1 MKEFFV
7 KKQSNTYAEML
18 EAFGLAKLLYSIQ
31 DTNGGVVEVSIESQN
46 DRYKISSKRD
56 ITAGTIENKAY
67 FAVLPFI
74 VKDKLKTPP
83 PTGAGSEFDYVD
95 QKKAVDYFKERLKKI
110 SEDKNIGEADK
121 KILKKQLE
129 EERLGEFSKKIKTEF
144 DVVRELIKNPYT
156 AYNKAFSNFYDNRQ
170 GEKNEKPFVELLKL
184 ILNNYSDEPFPI
196 SQVKLNLTE
205 QITSQQL
212 FSPHQGK
219 GLNKSKANNASMG
232 NLSSSWINEAMKM
245 SGALGLMICQYVK
258 VGTGYDLKIYV
269 PEIRQGN
276 IYRWLYESGGKNGI
290 LFNFKKYLKSGTP
303 VKLDILNLINLVS
316 LYIEK
321 SPEFKGKVKEC
332 LGGLHSVYQKDLG
345 QNKAV
350 ANISFIETPSF
361 VEYSNK
367 SEGEEW
373 IDWLGNQKS
382 LIRGIE
388 EKGDAMQGLL
398 SYRNFLSGSDLE
410 SFFSFSY
417 WYSAYLMQALSNEKY
432 WVRPFLIKD
441 LNKIFQ
447 AMDKS
452 LSTIINNEGFQAIAK
467 AIRQS
472 TVRLQYVKDKSVRK
486 FDVRYGLAQRLKNK
500 STSSTELAAFIGDF
514 VGTYNAETAR
524 YRELRPEDQFI
535 RANVKDNELTE
546 FFKLLDEYSPK
557 LVGAMLSAYGYALTK
572 KEAPDTEPESPE
584 DENENESENN

>member
-7 KKQSNTYAEML
+7 KKQSNTYSEML
-18 EAFGLAKLLYSIQ
+18 EAFGLARLLYGIQ
-31 DTNGGVVEVSIESQN
+31 DCEISIESQN
-46 DRYKISSKRD
+46 DRYRILSKRD
-56 ITAGTIENKAY
+56 ITAATIENKGY
-67 FAVLPFI
+67 YAVLPFI
-74 VKDKLKTPP
+74 VKDKLKAPP
-83 PTGAGSEFDYVD
+83 PTGAGGEFDYVD
-95 QKKAVDYFKERLKKI
+95 QKKEADYFKERLKKI
-110 SEDKNIGEADK
+110 SEDKNIAEADK
-121 KILKKQLE
+121 KVLKKQLE
-129 EERLGEFSKKIKTEF
+129 EERLGEFSKKIKPEF
-144 DVVRELIKNPYT
+144 DVVRELIKNPYS

-170 GEKNEKPFVELLKL
+170 GEKNEKPFAELLKL
-184 ILNNYSDEPFPI
+184 ILNNYSHEPFPT

-232 NLSSSWINEAMKM
+232 NLSSPWINEAMKM

-276 IYRWLYESGGKNGI
+276 IYPWLFDAGAKNGI

-303 VKLDILNLINLVS
+303 VKLDILNLIKLVS
-316 LYIEK
+316 LFIEK
-321 SPEFKGKVKEC
+321 SPEFKRGKVKDC

-350 ANISFIETPSF
+350 ANISFIETPDF
-361 VEYSNK
+361 IEYSNQD
-367 SEGEEW
+367 EGYEW
-373 IDWLGNQKS
+373 KDWLENQA
-382 LIRGIE
+382 LIIRGIE
-388 EKGDAMQGLL
+388 EKGDAIQGLL
-398 SYRNFLSGSDLE
+398 SYRNFLSGSDLN
-410 SFFSFSY
+410 SFFSFCY

-486 FDVRYGLAQRLKNK
+486 FDVRYGLAQQLKNK
-500 STSSTELAAFIGDF
+500 STSSTDLAVFIGDF

-524 YRELRPEDQFI
+524 YRELRPDDQFI
-535 RANVKDNELTE
+535 RANVKDNELTD
-546 FFKLLDEYSPK
+546 FFKLLDDYSPK

-584 DENENESENN
+584 EDENESENN